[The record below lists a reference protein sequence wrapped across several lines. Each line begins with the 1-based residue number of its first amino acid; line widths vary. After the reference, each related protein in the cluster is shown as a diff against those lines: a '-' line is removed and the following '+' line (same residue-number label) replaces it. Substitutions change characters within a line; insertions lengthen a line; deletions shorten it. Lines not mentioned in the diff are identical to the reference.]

1 MPENVR
7 DAILMC
13 QTITNHEGRRRQL
26 QYVGKMMRT
35 LDEEEVAVIQR
46 TIESWKGAS
55 KAETASLHA
64 LERRRD
70 KLLADDKALT
80 QLLEE
85 HPQLDVQ
92 HLRTLIRNARKEQAE
107 NKPPKAYREIFQI
120 LKDLA
125 KPAKAAPPEEDEGED
140 ATMSPTNKVDELAN
154 ELVIGLV
161 SVSDRA
167 SGGVYEDKGI
177 PALQEWLG
185 KALTTPFRVET
196 RLIPDDRD
204 DIESTLIELVDEARC
219 HLVLTTGGTG
229 PARRDVTPEATL
241 AIGTQG
247 DAGLRRADA
256 PGQPALRADRDPV
269 APGRRDPRDARS
281 RGPGHEPAGPAEI
294 DQGNP
299 RRA

>member
-1 MPENVR
+1 LAIQIIMPNANRGAVGFRSDEFEPEYDRPSKSELKRQSNELQKLGEQLIDAPRDRVKRVQMPEEVR

-55 KAETASLHA
+55 KAETAALHA

-92 HLRTLIRNARKEQAE
+92 QLRTLIRNARKEQAE

-125 KPAKAAPPEEDEGED
+125 KPAKGQPKGDADGEDEGED
-140 ATMSPTNKVDELAN
+140 ADDE
-154 ELVIGLV
+154 
-161 SVSDRA
+161 
-167 SGGVYEDKGI
+167 SGE
-177 PALQEWLG
+177 
-185 KALTTPFRVET
+185 
-196 RLIPDDRD
+196 
-204 DIESTLIELVDEARC
+204 
-219 HLVLTTGGTG
+219 
-229 PARRDVTPEATL
+229 
-241 AIGTQG
+241 
-247 DAGLRRADA
+247 
-256 PGQPALRADRDPV
+256 
-269 APGRRDPRDARS
+269 
-281 RGPGHEPAGPAEI
+281 
-294 DQGNP
+294 
-299 RRA
+299 